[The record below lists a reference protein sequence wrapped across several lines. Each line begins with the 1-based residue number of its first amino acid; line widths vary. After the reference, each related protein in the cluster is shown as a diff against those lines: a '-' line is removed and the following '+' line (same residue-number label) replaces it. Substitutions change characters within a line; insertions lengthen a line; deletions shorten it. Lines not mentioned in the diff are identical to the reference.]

1 MQLAVLDIFIQR
13 TLHKN
18 NNDDDDDEHKEQSN
32 HMGYLTEV
40 N

>member
-32 HMGYLTEV
+32 HMGCLSD
-40 N
+40 